1 MADWTWDENKSRSN
15 LAKHGI
21 DFGVAELVF
30 RDDLSTSR
38 IDRDSFEEE
47 RWQTIGQV
55 GDNVLLVVHTVPD
68 GSRPGRI
75 ISARPASRRER
86 KSYEQGDF

>member
-1 MADWTWDENKSRSN
+1 MNWTWDENKNRSN

-21 DFGVAELVF
+21 GFDVAELVF

-38 IDRDSFEEE
+38 LDFGSLEEE

-55 GDNVLLVVHTVPD
+55 GNNVLFVVHTEPNA
-68 GSRPGRI
+68 SRAGRI
-75 ISARPASRRER
+75 ISARPASRQER
-86 KSYEQGDF
+86 KAYEQGDF